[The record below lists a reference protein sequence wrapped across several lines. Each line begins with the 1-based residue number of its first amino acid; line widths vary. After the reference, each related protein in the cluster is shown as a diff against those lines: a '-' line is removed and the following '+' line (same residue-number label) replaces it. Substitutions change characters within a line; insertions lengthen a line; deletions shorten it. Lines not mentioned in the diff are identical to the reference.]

1 MDIKELQDY
10 RLSDAIKF
18 HTHLNP
24 RIWGPDE
31 HLLPEVREKLLA
43 IAADFKEFLGLD
55 LEVKDI
61 TISGSNAAYTYT
73 DHSDI
78 DLHLVA
84 DLPKAD
90 ASEIYRELFDAKK
103 YQYND
108 QHNFKIGGYDVELY
122 VQNANEDPKSQGIY
136 SVQDNKW
143 ISVPKRRKPD
153 IDDISVK
160 SKYEDLG
167 QRIEAAIKSGNR
179 EQLETLGKKVR
190 EFRQAGL
197 DKTGEFGPENLAFKI
212 LRSNG
217 TLDQLRAARLA
228 AKDQEL
234 SIEEA
239 KKKKKKK
246 AFRYGFGGYYY
257 PGYHYYGQTDA
268 AADGGGGDG
277 GGESVRES
285 ADDLQT
291 QLEKFAAFC
300 VKKLGI
306 ENPPGIQLKRDP
318 EWSRRNATF
327 GRYVPETNAMI
338 LSVADRHPMDI
349 MRTLAHELVHRNQDE
364 HEPMPDHAGE
374 TGSEWENEAN
384 AKAGVLMRGYGEQNP
399 DTFDKKAL
407 AEGKII
413 LSTDPNWYGAEVGDY
428 KATGPVV
435 EIPAGQLFGF
445 EPDDKMDQPKSKA
458 NVKKIVAGLK
468 QGDKLPPLLVRKYKN
483 GYQVLDGH
491 HRFWAYKLLGVK
503 SIPVQVV
510 PDSDIEEKGKQG
522 VAEGLTEARNSLF
535 AFVKQH
541 FPSWPD
547 YVLRDFLYQ
556 QAKGIR
562 DQAELDDFLKRNK
575 QDFGNCKWTL
585 TKLPITFDIFTPKTQ
600 RMLASRE
607 GGSSN
612 PFQVPRDAERHAQQS
627 QMIQQKGV
635 NAEPIIV
642 AKLSNGYDLIEGW
655 HRTIQHLKAFPQG
668 YTGPA
673 WVCTGATYTSE
684 SVQQVVAEAS
694 GYIPVNDKEARD
706 PRYSMAITQDI
717 KPGENQRQAAKLG
730 WKTTAAGTPPTA
742 RTNGLIETL
751 TKKLQLVKEGLGYPL
766 VSEEEDLEEVA
777 MSPSALRSFANSE
790 AAAGMKAGF
799 EAELVFSGVNENSDY
814 GEDMEP
820 DYDQD
825 ERARDI
831 DSIMYFFTHGD
842 MAGIDRNPQS
852 RSYQNARSELEQD
865 WFEWHDE
872 QIHAEWMDEQQTL
885 IENWIVEND
894 WNEDRQIKEYLS
906 DEMELSADEISDV
919 MSAMERRVAGKGTA
933 ADAESVEKYNE
944 ARLGVK
950 EQLELRV
957 TDAIEEQN
965 SDYDSALDE
974 FRENAYRD
982 ADESDWLRARGWRF
996 MSDVGNNFDFEWPHW
1011 TTTGGGDEE
1020 GYNPEV
1026 AKRLADNLSETLGVK
1041 TTVSSGYHSARRDS
1055 STWIFEPDGSLDGN
1069 EPGDMPVEIVSP
1081 PMPLSKTL
1089 EILPKFF
1096 EWAAE
1101 NGAYAND
1108 STGFHMSVSMPEHE
1122 GNMLD
1127 YTKLA
1132 LFLGDEYVL
1141 KQFGRE
1147 ANTYAKSALQKI
1159 REKKGSV
1166 DDEEILSTMRKHLS
1180 QFASRALA
1188 QPSGFGKYTS
1198 INPKTNYIEFRS
1210 AGGSD
1215 YFADMDKIQ
1224 NTLMRYARA
1233 MNIAFDPAADKP
1245 EYAKKLYK
1253 LLTDTKTQQVTDPK
1267 TGTKRTEIVPSKD
1280 NDAISI
1286 FSRYVAG
1293 ELPKSE
1299 LKGVLKQLQ
1308 YGREVAKNPPKEKIQ
1323 WQVTHPN
1330 GRASITLMAASAAEA
1345 IKLAKQEYNDTM
1357 NPDDAYRAEP
1367 VVPAAQT
1374 PATDQLNAPVPDD
1387 PRGNFVLRRREGNE
1401 GVGPVLYRF
1410 SAGTTGDAINAARR
1424 WTEARGIERRSVY
1437 LDSIASLSPEELR
1450 TTPSGTSIPDVG
1462 IDVAQNFR
1470 EPPIETEPQNFPA
1483 AGNSFSGEWKVV
1495 DGLNREVYRFGGVGN
1510 SQSDANRVAREWAQ
1524 RTGFDGTLEV
1534 YPVMR

>member
-1 MDIKELQDY
+1 
-10 RLSDAIKF
+10 
-18 HTHLNP
+18 
-24 RIWGPDE
+24 
-31 HLLPEVREKLLA
+31 
-43 IAADFKEFLGLD
+43 
-55 LEVKDI
+55 
-61 TISGSNAAYTYT
+61 
-73 DHSDI
+73 
-78 DLHLVA
+78 
-84 DLPKAD
+84 
-90 ASEIYRELFDAKK
+90 
-103 YQYND
+103 
-108 QHNFKIGGYDVELY
+108 
-122 VQNANEDPKSQGIY
+122 
-136 SVQDNKW
+136 
-143 ISVPKRRKPD
+143 
-153 IDDISVK
+153 
-160 SKYEDLG
+160 
-167 QRIEAAIKSGNR
+167 
-179 EQLETLGKKVR
+179 
-190 EFRQAGL
+190 
-197 DKTGEFGPENLAFKI
+197 
-212 LRSNG
+212 
-217 TLDQLRAARLA
+217 
-228 AKDQEL
+228 
-234 SIEEA
+234 
-239 KKKKKKK
+239 
-246 AFRYGFGGYYY
+246 
-257 PGYHYYGQTDA
+257 
-268 AADGGGGDG
+268 
-277 GGESVRES
+277 
-285 ADDLQT
+285 
-291 QLEKFAAFC
+291 
-300 VKKLGI
+300 
-306 ENPPGIQLKRDP
+306 
-318 EWSRRNATF
+318 
-327 GRYVPETNAMI
+327 
-338 LSVADRHPMDI
+338 
-349 MRTLAHELVHRNQDE
+349 
-364 HEPMPDHAGE
+364 
-374 TGSEWENEAN
+374 
-384 AKAGVLMRGYGEQNP
+384 
-399 DTFDKKAL
+399 
-407 AEGKII
+407 
-413 LSTDPNWYGAEVGDY
+413 
-428 KATGPVV
+428 
-435 EIPAGQLFGF
+435 
-445 EPDDKMDQPKSKA
+445 
-458 NVKKIVAGLK
+458 
-468 QGDKLPPLLVRKYKN
+468 
-483 GYQVLDGH
+483 
-491 HRFWAYKLLGVK
+491 
-503 SIPVQVV
+503 
-510 PDSDIEEKGKQG
+510 
-522 VAEGLTEARNSLF
+522 
-535 AFVKQH
+535 
-541 FPSWPD
+541 
-547 YVLRDFLYQ
+547 
-556 QAKGIR
+556 
-562 DQAELDDFLKRNK
+562 
-575 QDFGNCKWTL
+575 
-585 TKLPITFDIFTPKTQ
+585 
-600 RMLASRE
+600 MLASRE